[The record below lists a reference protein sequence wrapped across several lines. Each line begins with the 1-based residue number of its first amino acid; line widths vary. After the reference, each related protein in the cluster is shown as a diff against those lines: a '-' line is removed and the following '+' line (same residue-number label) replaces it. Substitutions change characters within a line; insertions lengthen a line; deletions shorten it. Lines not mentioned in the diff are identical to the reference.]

1 MNMVTT
7 KLFFPIW
14 MMFVVPVSWAA
25 IIPGTFLIAFF
36 GLLASLYIIRSGAFP
51 RGDRLRAAWEG
62 AKKGMWRAW
71 LNLCAAYAVG
81 TALMLAPALL
91 TPGMPETGF
100 VRQAALAV
108 TENIY
113 QNALSV
119 LWATLCVAGS
129 AGISYL
135 LNRGWTFRGMEG
147 ADARHAALWLAFL
160 TAPYLFFSTYRLF
173 Y

>member
-1 MNMVTT
+1 MVTT

-36 GLLASLYIIRSGAFP
+36 GLLASLYITLPGDAA

-62 AKKGMWRAW
+62 AKRGMWRAW
-71 LNLCAAYAVG
+71 INLCAAYALG
-81 TALMLAPALL
+81 TVLMLAPVLL
-91 TPGMPETGF
+91 TLGMAETSLL
-100 VRQAALAV
+100 RQAALAI

-119 LWATLCVAGS
+119 IWTALCVAGS
-129 AGISYL
+129 AGLSYAC
-135 LNRGWTFRGMEG
+135 NRAWTFRKVQR
-147 ADARHAALWLAFL
+147 ADAGRTALWIAFL

>member
-1 MNMVTT
+1 MVTT

-25 IIPGTFLIAFF
+25 IIPGTFLIAFL
-36 GLLASLYIIRSGAFP
+36 GLLASLYLARPSDME
-51 RGDRLRAAWEG
+51 RGERLRAAWAD

-71 LNLCAAYAVG
+71 INLCAAYALG
-81 TALMLAPALL
+81 TALMLAPAIL
-91 TPGMPETGF
+91 TVGMAETSA
-100 VRQAALAV
+100 VRQAALAI

-113 QNALSV
+113 QSGLAV
-119 LWATLCVAGS
+119 LWTALCVAGS
-129 AGISYL
+129 AMISWL
-135 LNRGWTFRGMEG
+135 LNRSWTYNRTSR
-147 ADARHAALWLAFL
+147 ADVRRAAAWLAFL